1 MIKYTLQLLLMKNLN
16 KAKENVKNELIITL
30 GSNDKL
36 YLYIITLL
44 TKRNHTAILNLT
56 HSMHT

>member
-1 MIKYTLQLLLMKNLN
+1 MKNLN
-16 KAKENVKNELIITL
+16 KAKESVKNELIITL
-30 GSNDKL
+30 GRNDKL

-44 TKRNHTAILNLT
+44 TKRNHIAILNLT